1 MTEPRIH
8 MRHARALRGR
18 GKVTCTPG
26 IRAWISLH
34 GIDIRKFAAEGVA
47 GEEALRIG
55 DAFALKL
62 LDIARKEATGNGR

>member
-8 MRHARALRGR
+8 MRHVQAMRSKPRIC
-18 GKVTCTPG
+18 KNG

-34 GIDIRKFAAEGVA
+34 GIDIRAFAAEGVA

-62 LDIARKEATGNGR
+62 LAIARTEAADNGR

>member
-18 GKVTCTPG
+18 AMTCTPG
-26 IRAWISLH
+26 IRTWCRANGVDL
-34 GIDIRKFAAEGVA
+34 RQFAAHGVA

-55 DAFALKL
+55 DAFSLQL
-62 LDIARKEATGNGR
+62 LDIARREDVTNGR